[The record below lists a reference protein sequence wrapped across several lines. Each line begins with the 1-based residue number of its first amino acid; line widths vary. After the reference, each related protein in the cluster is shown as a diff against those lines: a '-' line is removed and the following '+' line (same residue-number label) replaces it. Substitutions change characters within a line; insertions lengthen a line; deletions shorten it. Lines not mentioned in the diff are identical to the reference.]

1 MQEVRS
7 NKDDTSRKKL
17 RWIQEQQ
24 AVRCKKQEATNVGPT
39 ALPIRSCSLTG
50 CIGSDIAIIFFESL
64 DGRFRFIYIK
74 SNLRRRKL
82 HKTNKE
88 FNFTNRDNI
97 RPPIQFRRER
107 QSSHLLT

>member
-17 RWIQEQQ
+17 GWIQEQQ

-50 CIGSDIAIIFFESL
+50 CIGSDIAIIYFESL

-74 SNLRRRKL
+74 ATS
-82 HKTNKE
+82 E
-88 FNFTNRDNI
+88 EGNFIKRIKNSILQIGTI
-97 RPPIQFRRER
+97 
-107 QSSHLLT
+107 